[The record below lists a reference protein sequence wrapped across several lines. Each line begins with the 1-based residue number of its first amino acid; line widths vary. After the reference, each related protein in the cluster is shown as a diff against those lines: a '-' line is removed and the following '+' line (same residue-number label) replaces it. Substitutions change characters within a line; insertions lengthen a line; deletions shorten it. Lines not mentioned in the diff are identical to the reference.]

1 MLNKNILRFSFLY
14 LIKNKL
20 YKNFFLVILLSF
32 FSVFFE
38 ILSLGSVPLLFSSF
52 ALKNFDSHIYFIQ
65 YFDNFSIFQLVLLV
79 IITFVLKNLYLL
91 FIYFLENKFI
101 EKINFKIKSS
111 LFRKV
116 SQNLNFSLKLF
127 HHSKISSIVIESGQ
141 HYANY
146 FSLVINIFREFFV
159 LIFIF
164 IFLIISV
171 PYNTVVVM
179 MVLTLITYF
188 FFKIINVN
196 LKNIGKKIQN
206 FTHDQFKIIS
216 DSFHL
221 SDFLKIYNKDF
232 FFDNKFSYITQKK
245 EHLTSR
251 VNFIGKIPKIILE
264 ISGILIL
271 LSTILLL
278 QKSLNT
284 IDEVIVVL
292 SIIGVS
298 VIRMIP
304 LFNSLTT
311 SLILAKRVEVPC
323 NQCIKILKIRHIT
336 KKNVRKELNLLD
348 LKKNFVFEIKNL
360 KFSYNKIN
368 IFKNLNFK
376 ITKNKIVGVTGE
388 SGAGKTTFLKILL
401 GLYNP
406 TGGSIKLNNKNIFNN
421 IQNWQALLGYVSQST
436 VLINDQIRRN
446 IAFGCGEDEIDD
458 EKVYRVLKQVDLLK
472 IVNKRKLKIYSNLN
486 PKINNLSG
494 GQLQRIAIARAL
506 YFNPKILIM
515 DEPTNALDVNH
526 EMKIFKMLKKIK
538 NIRIKIIVTHS
549 PNLLKY
555 CDEVIKIKNENL

>member
-1 MLNKNILRFSFLY
+1 MLNKNILKFSFLY
-14 LIKNKL
+14 LIKNKFS
-20 YKNFFLVILLSF
+20 KKFFFIILLSF

-52 ALKNFDSHIYFIQ
+52 ALKNFDSQIFFIQ
-65 YFDNFSIFQLVLLV
+65 YFDNFSIFQLALLV
-79 IITFVLKNLYLL
+79 IITFALKNLYLL
-91 FIYFLENKFI
+91 FLYFLENKFI

-111 LFRKV
+111 LFRKI
-116 SQNLNFSLKLF
+116 SQNLDSSLKLL
-127 HHSKISSIVIESGQ
+127 HHSKISSILIESGQ

-146 FSLVINIFREFFV
+146 FSFVINIFREFFV

-171 PYNTVVVM
+171 PYKTVVIM
-179 MVLTLITYF
+179 MVFTLITYF
-188 FFKIINVN
+188 FFKLINAN

-221 SDFLKIYNKDF
+221 SDLLKIYNKEL
-232 FFDNKFSYITQKK
+232 FFDDKFSYITQKK
-245 EHLTSR
+245 EHLTFK

-271 LSTILLL
+271 SSTILVLL
-278 QKSLNT
+278 KSLNT
-284 IDEVIVVL
+284 VDEAIVVL
-292 SIIGVS
+292 SIIGVC
-298 VIRMIP
+298 VIRLIP

-311 SLILAKRVEVPC
+311 SLILAKRVEAPC
-323 NQCIKILKIRHIT
+323 NQCIKILKKGDIT
-336 KKNVRKELNLLD
+336 KKNVPKELNLLD
-348 LKKNFVFEIKNL
+348 LEKNFSFEIKNL
-360 KFSYNKIN
+360 KFSYNKTN
-368 IFKNLNFK
+368 IFENLNFK
-376 ITKNKIVGVTGE
+376 ISKDKIIGITGE
-388 SGAGKTTFLKILL
+388 SGAGKTTFLKVLL
-401 GLYNP
+401 GLYKP

-458 EKVYRVLKQVDLLK
+458 DKVCKVLKQVDLLK
-472 IVNKRKLKIYSNLN
+472 IVNKRKLKIYSNIN

-506 YFNPKILIM
+506 YFDPKILIM
-515 DEPTNALDVNH
+515 DEPTNALDVKN
-526 EMKIFKMLKKIK
+526 EIKIFKMLKKIT
-538 NIRIKIIVTHS
+538 NIKIKIIVTHN
-549 PNLLKY
+549 PNLIKY
-555 CDEVIKIKNENL
+555 CEAIIKI